1 MGNPSGEKPNT
12 DYSDEVIAARAE
24 LAFKVRL
31 DWIRLVHLDVEVR
44 SEELLS
50 QLSDLP

>member
-24 LAFKVRL
+24 IAFKVRL
-31 DWIRLVHLDVEVR
+31 DWIDISNRKVLIN
-44 SEELLS
+44 
-50 QLSDLP
+50 